1 MRILLMS
8 GSTRSA
14 STNSAALRAMHDDKS
29 PGVETVWYEEV
40 AGLASL
46 PAFNPDDEDQLP
58 ESVSI
63 LRDAIDGVDGVL
75 FCTPEYAG
83 SLPGSFKNLLD
94 WTVRGGNLYG
104 KPVAYI
110 SVAAEGRGAGAE
122 ANLRT
127 VLGYVGAILI
137 EDACARVYVARES
150 VGSDGRVTDR
160 PTRAALR
167 AALATFAEA
176 APAATATATTSAMGP
191 AR

>member
-1 MRILLMS
+1 MRILLIS
-8 GSTRSA
+8 GSTRTT
-14 STNSAALRAMHDDKS
+14 STNSAALRAMHEDE
-29 PGVETVWYEEV
+29 PAGVETIWYEEV

-46 PAFNPDDEDQLP
+46 PAFNLDHEDYLP
-58 ESVSI
+58 EPVAI
-63 LRDAIDGVDGVL
+63 LRDAIDAADGVL

-127 VLGYVGAILI
+127 VLGYVGASLV
-137 EDACARVYVARES
+137 EDACTRVYVAREA

-160 PTRAALR
+160 PTRDALR
-167 AALATFAEA
+167 AALATFAQA
-176 APAATATATTSAMGP
+176 AVAATPSSTTSVTGP
-191 AR
+191 RQ